1 MSATTRFFR
10 KHREKQ
16 NREKQTKLQRIVN
29 NIGIFGLF
37 TTIALLILG
46 IFQIYKLS
54 SFMFGLIATI
64 AIVSFCCFLI
74 IPWLKIF
81 EKGQYKK
88 TSLTFMILVIICSI
102 LWLICVYLG
111 INLYEQSKLV
121 TKNNSSLS
129 FTLKLMKITT
139 ILSLQILVASGIAN
153 TFIRYKKE
161 MVVFQVISYASEL
174 FFDFYTTSLLLCLTI
189 DPVDGLQISKNIKFL
204 FTKIMIVL
212 FILSVIY
219 MMLSSKIMQMIDSR
233 RFKDAVND
241 YNEGIEQPNQDQPS
255 ETNKSSNSV
264 GERLEKLQSMLDKK
278 LITQEEF
285 DEKRKEILKDI

>member
-16 NREKQTKLQRIVN
+16 NKEKQTKLQRIVN

-74 IPWLKIF
+74 IPWLKTF

-88 TSLTFMILVIICSI
+88 TSLTFMILVVICSI

-121 TKNNSSLS
+121 IKNNSSLS

-161 MVVFQVISYASEL
+161 MIVFQVISYASEL

-219 MMLSSKIMQMIDSR
+219 MMLSSKIMQMIDAR

-241 YNEGIEQPNQDQPS
+241 YNEGLEQPNQDQPS
-255 ETNKSSNSV
+255 ETNKSSNSME
-264 GERLEKLQSMLDKK
+264 ERLEKLQSMLDKK